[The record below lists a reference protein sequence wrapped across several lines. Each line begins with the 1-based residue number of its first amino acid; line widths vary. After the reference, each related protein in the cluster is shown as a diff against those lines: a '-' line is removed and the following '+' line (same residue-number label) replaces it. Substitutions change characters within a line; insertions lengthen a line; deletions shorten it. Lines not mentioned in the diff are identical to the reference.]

1 MNKKGFTLIELLASL
16 IIVSLILTITITA
29 IAKVVKSSKND
40 LSNVQIELIKK
51 GAEDYIASNMSN
63 VPVITSGEKIYYIT
77 LSELV
82 DSGIID
88 NVKNSKG
95 EKYTNNNLIIKV
107 VITHSEKY
115 KKNNSSV
122 FVITDEDE
130 IKNIKNNYTKLISRD
145 IYCKSVNNDTKTTG
159 NVPTGSYI
167 PGDEYICEVETGK
180 QYHFF
185 VLSTE
190 DDNVNL
196 IMNRNITTG
205 GYASLESH
213 NTDWYTS
220 TQTYTPYSYNTYGP
234 KAAFNSLHFYTKN
247 WNIPNITINYTDEN
261 MTSSLTEGDHSLGY
275 DKITTIGDTTSIYA
289 NDGTVTETYTNLKA
303 RLPKVSELINNGCS
317 TTSSC
322 PLWLADYLNS
332 SSTLG
337 GTSLSEI
344 YGYWTLS
351 SSATKYYGQES
362 AWEVNGKLTHYKT
375 YDYDDSIDCYYYKI
389 GIRPVISISKSNLE

>member
-16 IIVSLILTITITA
+16 VIVSLILTITITA

-40 LSNVQIELIKK
+40 LSDVQLELIRK

-185 VLSTE
+185 IISTE
-190 DDNVNL
+190 ENNVNL
-196 IMNRNITTG
+196 IMDRNIDSAGNYSTKNNP
-205 GYASLESH
+205 GYSLWFEEGS
-213 NTDWYTS
+213 NVLS
-220 TQTYTPYSYNTYGP
+220 GP
-234 KAAFNSLHFYTKN
+234 GAAFDFLYLATKS
-247 WNIPNITINYTDEN
+247 WNIPNISINY
-261 MTSSLTEGDHSLGY
+261 SKYS
-275 DKITTIGDTTSIYA
+275 KITTV
-289 NDGTVTETYTNLKA
+289 NDITNIVSESGEISRSYNNLKA
-303 RLPKVSELINNGCS
+303 RMITLEESENLGCS
-317 TTSSC
+317 STSGTC
-322 PLWLADYLNS
+322 PLFLANYLSN
-332 SSTLG
+332 TTDTYTN
-337 GTSLSEI
+337 GTNFDTELT
-344 YGYWTLS
+344 GYWTMTGMVMQIPAFAFEIGNKGS
-351 SSATKYYGQES
+351 VSYVAANSTS
-362 AWEVNGKLTHYKT
+362 
-375 YDYDDSIDCYYYKI
+375 KI
-389 GIRPVISISKSNLE
+389 GIRPVISIPKSNLE

>member
-16 IIVSLILTITITA
+16 VIVSLILTITITA

-40 LSNVQIELIKK
+40 LSDVQLELIKK
-51 GAEDYIASNMSN
+51 GAEDYITSNMSN

-95 EKYTNNNLIIKV
+95 EYYSDDDLIIKV
-107 VITHSEKY
+107 VIAYSEKY

-130 IKNIKNNYTKLISRD
+130 IKNIKNNYTSLIPKD
-145 IYCKSVNNDTKTTG
+145 TYCKPVNSDTKTTG
-159 NVPTGSYI
+159 NVPTGLYI

-185 VLSTE
+185 IISTE
-190 DDNVNL
+190 ENNVNL
-196 IMNRNITTG
+196 IMDRNIYSD

-213 NTDWYTS
+213 NMDWYTS

-234 KAAFNSLHFYTKN
+234 STAISSLYSTTKK
-247 WNIPNITINYTDEN
+247 WNIPNITINYKDEN
-261 MTSSLTEGDHSLGY
+261 MTDSLTEGDHSIGY
-275 DKITTIGDTTSIYA
+275 DKIITIEDTTSIYA
-289 NDGTVTETYTNLKA
+289 NNGTVTDTYANLKA
-303 RLPKVSELINNGCS
+303 RLPKMSELINNGCS

-322 PLWLADYLNS
+322 PLWLANYLNS

-337 GTSLSEI
+337 GTSISTI

-375 YDYDDSIDCYYYKI
+375 YDYDDSEDIYYYKI
-389 GIRPVISISKSNLE
+389 GIRPVISIPKSNLE